1 MVGPLGELETNKG
14 HSMIDQHYIEELRLS
29 RELANAIAQ
38 EYEAFGQVVPH
49 SVLQAYKRLVEH
61 YQKEQE
67 EGVQ

>member
-1 MVGPLGELETNKG
+1 
-14 HSMIDQHYIEELRLS
+14 MIDQHYIEELRLS